1 MKRSIKLTTASRNNE
16 VVIDV
21 EYTINAVPNY
31 NYDYLTELEN
41 CSVLC
46 KDSISVEIDGTIY
59 GNGFYLGIVPYNEWC
74 KQSKNIPQEFNG
86 CNIEVVL
93 RLRSRDGSRI
103 YIIPLDEANTNI
115 LLKTILEVKDAEKVE
130 KAEILKTCYDEDKID
145 SERIMNE
152 RREEAKLILDKV
164 KNGAKIMTA
173 EEANAFKKQWNDTY
187 NEGGDGYIP
196 PVITDKMVEWAKNV
210 MSPKEPTLLSQVF
223 AL

>member
-1 MKRSIKLTTASRNNE
+1 MKKSIKLTTATRKNE
-16 VVIDV
+16 VVIGI
-21 EYTINAVPNY
+21 EYTINAVQIYGCLPG
-31 NYDYLTELEN
+31 LEN
-41 CSVLC
+41 CSVLR
-46 KDSISVEIDGTIY
+46 KDSIFTEIDGKLYKNCFGY
-59 GNGFYLGIVPYNEWC
+59 GIAPYNSWC
-74 KQSKNIPQEFNG
+74 KYAKNIPKEFNG

-103 YIIPLDEANTNI
+103 YNIPLDEANTNI

-152 RREEAKLILDKV
+152 RREEAKLILDRV

-187 NEGGDGYIP
+187 NEGGEGYIP

-210 MSPKEPTLLSQVF
+210 MSQKEPTLLSQVF